1 MGFLNIVKAK
11 MAKNVEDNAPKRR
24 IMLFGLV
31 RKGNRVIGYL
41 LLDELS
47 GEKIVIPKYKNND
60 NYVSLKQIGCRNIE
74 FFGTDEE
81 PTWNGQ
87 EKHGATRLPSYDEN
101 LNFVKHKTLTIAG
114 ILKGNFVVYDW
125 LGARFVMTTEELVKA
140 ASACEGLTNGII
152 KGQLGGVQKVITRRK
167 AFDILG

>member
-1 MGFLNIVKAK
+1 MSFLNLLMAK
-11 MAKNVEDNAPKRR
+11 KNKNVEDNNLKRR
-24 IMLFGLV
+24 IMLFGYI
-31 RKGNRVIGYL
+31 RQGNKIIGYL
-41 LLDELS
+41 LLDEIN
-47 GEKIVIPKYKNND
+47 GEKIVIPKYKNNE
-60 NYVSLKQIGCRNIE
+60 NYIALKQIGCRNIE
-74 FFGTDEE
+74 FFGTDED

-152 KGQLGGVQKVITRRK
+152 KGQIGGVQKIISRRK
-167 AFDILG
+167 AFDKLG